1 MIKHIVIVG
10 GGSAGWLTAGS
21 LAAAH
26 SANCENP
33 IKVSLIESP
42 TIQSIGVGEGT
53 WPSMRSTLDLM
64 GISENQF
71 ISQCD
76 VSFKQ
81 GSQFVGWRNDK
92 QIDTYYHPFITP
104 PGYGKTNLA
113 AHWLNSNSGH
123 NFADSVSIQSHLCDA
138 GCAPKQISTPEYAG
152 VANYGYHLDA
162 AKFAQ
167 MLTQHCTTKLKVE
180 HIQDNVEGVVS
191 HLNGDIKS
199 VSTAAHGEIDG
210 DLFIDCSG
218 SRSLLLGEHYKV
230 PMMNQDSTLFNN
242 AAFAVQVPYEN
253 GRDKIASATIATA
266 QQNGWTWDI
275 GLPTRRGVGFAY
287 STDFIDDQ
295 KASETL
301 LAHIGQ
307 SVSSDIVDQLQP
319 RKIGFTPGYR
329 QEFWVKNC
337 LAIGMS
343 AGFIEPLEASALAM
357 VELSCA
363 MLRDNMP
370 VDRQHMDFV
379 AKRFNKRFRYRWE
392 RVIEF
397 LKLHYVLSQRNDSD
411 YWRANRDVSGIP
423 KRLQDLLAHW
433 QYQMPSRLDFIENE
447 EVFPSAS
454 YQYILYGMGFVT
466 QSRKIGSDQNNQG
479 ISEQLIR
486 ENLMKKDKYIQALPS
501 NRELLAHITRNWSQS
516 HTHNLTEVMV

>member
-10 GGSAGWLTAGS
+10 GGSAGWLTAGT

-26 SANCENP
+26 SVNCENP

-42 TIQSIGVGEGT
+42 NIQSIGVGEGT

-64 GISENQF
+64 GITEHQF

-81 GSQFVGWRNDK
+81 GSKFVGWRADDSK
-92 QIDTYYHPFITP
+92 DVYYHPFITP
-104 PGYGKTNLA
+104 PGYEQTNLA
-113 AHWLNSNSGH
+113 AQWLGSNNGH
-123 NFADSVSIQSHLCDA
+123 SFADSVSIQSHLCDA
-138 GCAPKQISTPEYAG
+138 GCAPKQISTPEFAG

-167 MLTQHCTTKLKVE
+167 MLTQHCIAQLKVT
-180 HIQDNVEGVVS
+180 HIEDDVEQVIP
-191 HLNGDIKS
+191 HLNGDIRA
-199 VSTAAHGEIDG
+199 VGTAQHGEIEG

-218 SRSLLLGEHYKV
+218 ARSLLLGQHYKV
-230 PMMNQDSTLFNN
+230 PLMSQESVLFNN
-242 AAFAVQVPYEN
+242 RALAVQVPYEN
-253 GRDKIASATIATA
+253 GHDEIASATIATA
-266 QQNGWTWDI
+266 QPSGWTWDI

-287 STDFIDDQ
+287 SADFIDDEN
-295 KASETL
+295 ASQTL
-301 LAHIGQ
+301 LAHLAK
-307 SVSSDIVDQLQP
+307 SVSSSVIDKLQP
-319 RKIGFTPGYR
+319 RKIGFNPGYR

-357 VELSCA
+357 VELSGA
-363 MLRDNMP
+363 MLRDDMP
-370 VDRQHMDFV
+370 ADRQHMDFI

-397 LKLHYVLSQRNDSD
+397 LKLHYVLSQRNDSE

-447 EVFPSAS
+447 EIFPSAS
-454 YQYILYGMGFVT
+454 YQYVLYGMGFET
-466 QSRKIGSDQNNQG
+466 QVRKVGSDHNNHAMSQ
-479 ISEQLIR
+479 QLIGD
-486 ENLMKKDKYIQALPS
+486 NLLKKDKYIQALPS
-501 NRELLAHITRNWSQS
+501 NRELLAHIAQNWSQ
-516 HTHNLTEVMV
+516 THKLKEVMV